1 MADPNCQLLGTC
13 TCGWGCLAPRD
24 ERVTWNQALGNQW
37 LADNRLSAARANRA
51 WRLAKLEHIAR
62 SLALIALSFRNTDQL
77 RNWIWYLADQRQ
89 TANRREDL
97 AIENVRRVC
106 CKWNMVK
113 RV

>member
-1 MADPNCQLLGTC
+1 MADPNCQFLGTC
-13 TCGWGCLAPRD
+13 TCGWECLTIRSD
-24 ERVTWNQALGNQW
+24 QTTWNTASGDQW
-37 LADNRLSAARANRA
+37 LAGICLSAARANRA
-51 WRLAKLEHIAR
+51 WCLAKLEHIVR
-62 SLALIALSFRNTDQL
+62 SLDLIALNFRNTDQL